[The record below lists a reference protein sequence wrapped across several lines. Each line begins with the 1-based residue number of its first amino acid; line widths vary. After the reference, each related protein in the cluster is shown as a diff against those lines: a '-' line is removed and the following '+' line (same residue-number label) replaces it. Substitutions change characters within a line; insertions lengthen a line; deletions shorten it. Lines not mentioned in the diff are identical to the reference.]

1 MPEQKKI
8 RQIFALANK
17 LEMSDGT
24 HSDDLHYLIYRVTG
38 KSSVRALTE
47 GEAVSVI
54 KELQQYV
61 ELAELDKN
69 APPPPSDA
77 LITEGQIAM
86 IFRKMYKLAEY
97 DTEPCEASVRERIAG
112 VLSKVTGLKVNSA
125 GDMFKGLT
133 EAQGAAVI
141 EELKRYIRTAVN
153 RRRRMNAKN
162 DT

>member
-1 MPEQKKI
+1 MPEQKKV

-17 LEMSDGT
+17 LDMSDGT

-38 KSSVRALTE
+38 KSSVRDLTE

-61 ELAELDKN
+61 DLAELDKR
-69 APPPPSDA
+69 APPPRNDA
-77 LITEGQIAM
+77 LISDAQISC
-86 IFRKMYKLAEY
+86 IFGKMHKLVSY
-97 DTEPCEASVRERIAG
+97 DISPSEVPFRDRLSG
-112 VLSKVTGLKVNSA
+112 VLSKVTGLQINSSD
-125 GDMFKGLT
+125 DMFKGLT

-141 EELKRYIRTAVN
+141 EELKRYIRTAAN
-153 RRRRMNAKN
+153 RRRRLNAKN

>member
-1 MPEQKKI
+1 MPEQKKV

-38 KSSVRALTE
+38 KSSVRDLPE

-61 ELAELDKN
+61 DLAELEKS

-77 LITEGQIAM
+77 LITEGQISL
-86 IFRKMYKLAEY
+86 IFRKMHKLVSY
-97 DTEPCEASVRERIAG
+97 DTELSDVPFRERLSG
-112 VLSKVTGLKVNSA
+112 VLSKVTGLQINSS

-141 EELKRYIRTAVN
+141 EELKRYIRTAAS
-153 RRRRMNAKN
+153 RKRRMNAKN